1 MNLSQ
6 RQLQLF
12 TTTADTLNLS
22 RASERLHLSQPAL
35 SRALQAL
42 ESQLGVTLFH
52 RSTRHI
58 ELTADGRRFLPHAK
72 RLLDDLQQAVAEL
85 RGRDAGVGVGGRVSL
100 MVGTAFGC
108 SVLPHA
114 LRLLAQRHPA
124 VKVELTD
131 ANSGAITAA
140 AVAGDVDFG
149 IGSVVGPAPGLQL
162 QPLVSAALGLVW
174 NRAVHQVP
182 KRPTPR
188 STAGLPLIKES
199 EDTSIMQLLRAHG
212 SPWAQ
217 TMEGGLQTSSLALQL
232 ALVQA
237 GLGVSVISALGA
249 SHPQAAGL
257 GFAPFTPAI
266 ERHVQLMWRRDRPP
280 RPAARALAQAVQD
293 ALAQPLGLHRRVR
306 PAAAELSG

>member
-12 TTTADTLNLS
+12 TTTAETLNLS
-22 RASERLHLSQPAL
+22 RASERVHLSQPAL

-42 ESQLGVTLFH
+42 EAQLGVTLFH

-58 ELTADGRRFLPHAK
+58 ELSADGRRFLPHAK
-72 RLLDDLQQAVAEL
+72 RLLEDLQQAVAEL
-85 RGRDAGVGVGGRVSL
+85 RGREAGVSGRVHL

-108 SVLPHA
+108 SVLPQA
-114 LRLLAQRHPA
+114 LRLLSERHPA
-124 VKVELTD
+124 VKVQLTD
-131 ANSGAITAA
+131 ANSGAITSA
-140 AVAGDVDFG
+140 AVAGDVDLG

-162 QPLVSAALGLVW
+162 QPLLSAALGLVW
-174 NRAVHQVP
+174 NRAVHRVP

-188 STAGLPLIKES
+188 GAAGLPLIKES

-217 TMEGGLQTSSLALQL
+217 TMEGGVETSSLALQL

-237 GLGVSVISALGA
+237 GLGISVISALGA

-266 ERHVQLMWRRDRPP
+266 ERHVQLMWRRDRPL
-280 RPAARALAQAVQD
+280 RPAARALAQALQD

-306 PAAAELSG
+306 AAGPELSG

>member
-12 TTTADTLNLS
+12 LTTAETLNLS
-22 RASERLHLSQPAL
+22 RASERVHLSQPAL

-42 ESQLGVTLFH
+42 EAQLGVTLFH

-58 ELTADGRRFLPHAK
+58 ELSADGRRFLPHAK

-85 RGRDAGVGVGGRVSL
+85 RGREAGVAGRVTG

-108 SVLPHA
+108 SVLPGA
-114 LRLLAQRHPA
+114 LRLLAERHPA
-124 VKVELTD
+124 VKVQLTD

-140 AVAGDVDFG
+140 AVAGDVDLG
-149 IGSVVGPAPGLQL
+149 IGSVLGPAPGLQL
-162 QPLVSAALGLVW
+162 QPLLSAALGLVW
-174 NRAVHQVP
+174 NRAAHRVP
-182 KRPTPR
+182 ARPTPR
-188 STAGLPLIKES
+188 AAAGLPLIKES

-212 SPWAQ
+212 SAWAQ
-217 TMEGGLQTSSLALQL
+217 TMEGGIETSSLALQL

-257 GFAPFTPAI
+257 GFAPFSPAI
-266 ERHVQLMWRRDRPP
+266 ERHVQLMWRRDRPL
-280 RPAARALAQAVQD
+280 RPAARALAQALQE
-293 ALAQPLGLHRRVR
+293 ALEQPLKLHRRVR
-306 PAAAELSG
+306 VAGPAGRE